1 MGGADTFQTLT
12 SEAPGDGGADNEE
25 AAMAVTVRE
34 LLALPHLQ
42 MSLHAGADG
51 LDREVSWAHPS
62 DLPNPWAWL
71 SAGELLLTNGTGLA
85 ADPAGQA
92 RFIERLAEAGT
103 SAFGLGLG
111 MQGPPLTRALT
122 DRADDLSLPVV
133 SVPYSVPFS
142 AVVRAVAEVN
152 EREEARQLAGV
163 ARLYSLLR
171 ASMAGGLPGPQT
183 FGRLGAE
190 LKARLYLVDPET
202 GLSLFEDGPET
213 GFARELVAEYA
224 AHGGAIP
231 GVLRLRHRGQDGSGA
246 AIALAVAVPG
256 DQPTALVA
264 EPTGEQLPG
273 LDLLQ
278 HVAALGSLELTQ
290 LTADRESRRRRGA
303 DLLRLL
309 LDRGLDPTTARQR
322 LAETGIGP
330 AAAVVVLTP
339 AACDDTADHVGR
351 RLSRLRVPH
360 LLLRRDDSLHIV
372 VEDRPQW
379 LAHLTRLLDTSAPM
393 GVSDRIGTA
402 ERLPE
407 AGQEARWALG
417 AAEAENRRLIRYGD
431 ETALP
436 LPRTPAE
443 AQVLASRVLGALIA
457 HDAEH
462 GTDYLHTLRVVL
474 RRDRSWQSAADELHI
489 HKQTLGYRLRR
500 IEQLTGRGV
509 TRTDHIAELWFAVHA
524 HDLVRSRVP
533 HAS

>member
-1 MGGADTFQTLT
+1 
-12 SEAPGDGGADNEE
+12 
-25 AAMAVTVRE
+25 MAVTVRE

-51 LDREVSWAHPS
+51 VDREVSWVHPS

-85 ADPAGQA
+85 ADPGEQTV
-92 RFIERLAEAGT
+92 FIERLAEAGT

-122 DRADDLSLPVV
+122 DRADALSLPVV

-142 AVVRAVAEVN
+142 AVVRAVADVN

-171 ASMAGGLPGPQT
+171 TSMAGGLPGPET
-183 FGRLGAE
+183 FARLGRE

-213 GFARELVAEYA
+213 GFAPELVAEYA
-224 AHGGAIP
+224 AHGSAIP
-231 GVLRLRHRGQDGSGA
+231 GVLRLRRRAADGSRA
-246 AIALAVAVPG
+246 VIALAVAVPG

-278 HVAALGSLELTQ
+278 HVATVGALELTQ

-303 DLLRLL
+303 DLLRQL
-309 LDRGLDPTTARQR
+309 LDRGLDATTAGHR
-322 LAETGIGP
+322 LAETGVTP
-330 AAAVVVLTP
+330 AAAVLVLTP
-339 AACDDTADHVGR
+339 AACDGPADDIDR
-351 RLSRLRVPH
+351 RLSRLRAPH
-360 LLLRRDDSLHIV
+360 LLLRRDDSLHLV
-372 VEDRPQW
+372 LEDRPEW
-379 LAHLTRLLDTSAPM
+379 LAELTRLLDAAAPM
-393 GVSDRIGTA
+393 GVSDPIGTA
-402 ERLPE
+402 ARLPE
-407 AGQEARWALG
+407 AAQEARWALG
-417 AAEAENRRLIRYGD
+417 AAETENRRVIRYGD

-436 LPRTPAE
+436 LLRTPAE
-443 AQVLASRVLGALIA
+443 AQVLASRVLGALVA

-462 GTDYLHTLRVVL
+462 GTDYLHTLRVTL
-474 RRDRSWQSAADELHI
+474 RRNRSWQSAADELHI
-489 HKQTLGYRLRR
+489 HKQTLGYRLRK

-509 TRTDHIAELWFAVHA
+509 TRTDHIAELWFAVRA
-524 HDLVRSRVP
+524 HDLVHSRAAR